1 MQGRVGFM
9 NAISATYLG
18 TKGNDFQ
25 NTLHEEECCEHDIQ
39 VLQDFI
45 ICYGSLMVL
54 ETYSTKNLDPDGCTD
69 ITDGIGEKGEACTFI
84 IRTTV
89 LSAMRA
95 MILYSNGGDTT
106 NCHIRY

>member
-1 MQGRVGFM
+1 MLGRAGCL
-9 NAISATYLG
+9 NAIRETYSG

-25 NTLHEEECCEHDIQ
+25 NTFHEEECGEHNIQ
-39 VLQDFI
+39 VLQDCI
-45 ICYGSLMVL
+45 IRQRGPMIL
-54 ETYSTKNLDPDGCTD
+54 ETHRENSEANGCTR
-69 ITDGIGEKGEACTFI
+69 TLPMLREEEEACTFI
-84 IRTTV
+84 IRTMV

>member
-1 MQGRVGFM
+1 M
-9 NAISATYLG
+9 NTTRETYSG

-25 NTLHEEECCEHDIQ
+25 NTLHEEECGEHYIQ
-39 VLQDFI
+39 VLQDYI
-45 ICYGSLMVL
+45 VRHRGSMVL
-54 ETYSTKNLDPDGCTD
+54 EAHKENSDPVGCTK
-69 ITDGIGEKGEACTFI
+69 TLMMLREEGEEACTFI
-84 IRTTV
+84 IRTMV